1 MKKLQAKLKERE
13 LAGNLRKLTTNE
25 GLEDFFSNDYL
36 GLAKS
41 EKLFKAAE
49 KELNRHFLASNRNG
63 STGSRLLSGNSAYVI
78 ALENYLA
85 SFFHAENTLLFN
97 SGYNANLSILS
108 SVPQK
113 DDTILYDELI
123 HASLKEGARLSFA
136 KRFSFK
142 HNNLADLEKK
152 LQKATGEVY
161 LVVESVYSMDGD
173 FCPLEEL
180 VTLAEGYK
188 AHVILDEAHS
198 TGLWGV
204 QGNGLACDK
213 KLEDKIFAR
222 IYTFGKAMGIHGA
235 CIAGSEFLINYLIN
249 FARPFIYT
257 TSLPPHSLAS
267 VKAAFELVKDSGELR
282 TTIFRK
288 INLFKEEFNK
298 QLGAANC
305 LLIESGSPIQAL
317 KIAGNSKAK
326 AVAEKLSAKGF
337 DVRAI
342 LSPTVKEGEERLRLC
357 LHVYNED
364 EQLVTL
370 VKALKE
376 AL

>member
-13 LAGNLRKLTTNE
+13 LAGNLRKLTNNE

-49 KELNRHFLASNRNG
+49 KELNQHFLASNRNG

-85 SFFHAENTLLFN
+85 SFYHAEKALLFN

-142 HNNLADLEKK
+142 HNNLIDLEKK

-161 LVVESVYSMDGD
+161 IVVESVYSMDGD

-180 VTLAEGYK
+180 VTLAESYK

-198 TGLWGV
+198 TGLWGA

-235 CIAGSEFLINYLIN
+235 CIAGSELLINYLIN

-298 QLGAANC
+298 QLGAAKH

-326 AVAEKLSAKGF
+326 AVAEKLNAKGF